1 MSGRLAFSC
10 LFARHSRTVYVSRLC
25 FLILLAVGVSP
36 ALVARNSQASPS
48 PTSTPRRSSTTTAS
62 LSPSP
67 SPTPSPTRATKKIIH
82 WQAGAGGHGTLP
94 SHILANLAWI
104 DSLPFDG
111 LVFYN
116 DASYTLLAPGNVA
129 NYSNLYNTW
138 FAPIKGKLKNVTH
151 NYQTVFCRRSADV
164 FDDWTQVIAN
174 WTAMAQ
180 AARDGAFEGLL
191 FDNECYYESVWNYP
205 GDVKYGSTKTLN

>member
-1 MSGRLAFSC
+1 
-10 LFARHSRTVYVSRLC
+10 
-25 FLILLAVGVSP
+25 
-36 ALVARNSQASPS
+36 
-48 PTSTPRRSSTTTAS
+48 
-62 LSPSP
+62 
-67 SPTPSPTRATKKIIH
+67 
-82 WQAGAGGHGTLP
+82 LP

-205 GDVKYGSTKTLN
+205 GDVKYGSTKTLNQYQEQFRLRGNQVIQAILAQWPSAKIIHAHSPYVSVSQTPGYLSSDDSNCNPSDMRGWFFAGMLAAAPGHVIDGGENYTLRGTNYADSR